1 MTYIVNPLPN
11 INSDPPNH
19 NLWLVTLRCDLVEFS
34 DDLFTKSVIDC
45 WFESIRSADEH
56 YIYSGWI
63 MREQTFT
70 ALCLQWPALT
80 VVRREK

>member
-1 MTYIVNPLPN
+1 MIYIVNPLPN
-11 INSDPPNH
+11 INSDPPDH
-19 NLWLVTLRCDLVEFS
+19 NLWIVTLKHDS
-34 DDLFTKSVIDC
+34 DEYDNLFTRSVIDC

-70 ALCLQWPALT
+70 VMCLKWTPSKIIRLAF
-80 VVRREK
+80 